1 MRKVE
6 HGTACGELKPPKETA
21 GIQQIFQE
29 EKKLLTVEMA
39 LASACFCKAFDI
51 KLFLVS
57 EAE

>member
-6 HGTACGELKPPKETA
+6 HSTACGELKPPKET

-29 EKKLLTVEMA
+29 EKKWLTVEMA

-51 KLFLVS
+51 NLFLVS